1 MLSGPFA
8 TAEVLLIHTSI
19 PDHSHLRVF
28 VIRSTATQ
36 RTTPRDTTAPA
47 PHSGLPCDCGPECG
61 ASAVVSRDVV
71 LCVAVLQVMKTGGG
85 SGLGLRLGFIAPGIV
100 RSGMVHVA
108 VCVCYTANYQILPC
122 SLEYQQFYQLRILTL
137 SPMRGIINLA
147 HVRPRF

>member
-1 MLSGPFA
+1 MKLNASDNCLHDVLAQHIEEFLPSVTGP
-8 TAEVLLIHTSI
+8 V
-19 PDHSHLRVF
+19 
-28 VIRSTATQ
+28 
-36 RTTPRDTTAPA
+36 
-47 PHSGLPCDCGPECG
+47 LPCNCGPECG